1 LQKRDS
7 SLLSKQKR
15 DDYQKRGSGVRVQE
29 FRVQEEEV
37 QRLAVIPVETGIQ

>member
-15 DDYQKRGSGVRVQE
+15 DDYQKRGSGD
-29 FRVQEEEV
+29 RVQEEEV